1 MLYHRLLQWGKGN
14 LILIEREELMRY
26 NQMFRYIISSSSS
39 ADDIE
44 PIGMAVHELLNRLP
58 ITARSREKR
67 GIRIEEGRVIDREYS
82 GPALEE
88 ALLENRKVREVPKTG
103 AYKGVPVVV
112 SPIRDQDGDA
122 IAAIGVVDIT
132 GIFDLQT
139 LMDHQAAIVK
149 QVCGKDPCPLPEEQI
164 GARR

>member
-1 MLYHRLLQWGKGN
+1 MY
-14 LILIEREELMRY
+14 
-26 NQMFRYIISSSSS
+26 RYIISSSSS

-58 ITARSREKR
+58 ITARSRDKR
-67 GIRIEEGRVIDREYS
+67 GIRIEEGRVIDRDYS

-88 ALLENRKVREVPKTG
+88 ALSGNRKVKEVPRTG

-112 SPIRDQDGDA
+112 SPIRDRDGEA

-139 LMDHQAAIVK
+139 LMEHQAAIVK
-149 QVCGKDPCPLPEEQI
+149 QVCGRDPCPLPEEQT